1 MGNPVYGTNPHFKV
15 VILVFFAADKLY
27 VTNPKTIEYW
37 ENKCQQQEII
47 PLPEYAQKKPINPC
61 KAKQIKKISP
71 RPSNGDSKLC
81 QETVIKEE
89 ETQKAQTQEPEPS
102 VPVEFNA
109 VRLNHERH

>member
-1 MGNPVYGTNPHFKV
+1 MGNPVYGMNPHFKV
-15 VILVFFAADKLY
+15 VLLVFFAADKLY

-47 PLPEYAQKKPINPC
+47 PLPEYAQKKPINSC

-81 QETVIKEE
+81 QKE
-89 ETQKAQTQEPEPS
+89 ETQEAETKELEPS

-109 VRLNHERH
+109 VRLLS